1 MGTNENVKKKSF
13 SKAIIAVVVLV
24 LIVLGFGFAYAR
36 YITRLNGSTQ
46 VPIAQ
51 WNFKVTAGSSQSLD
65 IDLSGTRFLDDTTEV
80 DRTKVAPG
88 TAGALQFNINATGS
102 QVSLEYTI
110 DLTLTQ
116 IPENLIFYSDA
127 EMTKALYKDNGVIH
141 LDGYF
146 GASDNNKTATQNL
159 YWQWKLETGSTQ
171 AEINANDLLDSEWIG
186 DRIVLGVQATGRQVM
201 DSPTTQYAV
210 TFDLNGGILA
220 NHGDSTQITKNVTYG
235 ETYGALPTPTRDGY
249 EFKGW
254 NGKNMLDLRGWLDWC
269 SSATRGSILKEN
281 DTIRI
286 TATSNDAYT
295 NTYRYNLTI
304 DSNQYFTIPV
314 KANTTY
320 TFSWKSDSDKT
331 GLNYIFMN
339 DKQVDGY
346 YPCALNKY
354 KKLTF
359 TTRSDVDY
367 ITIRLGVN
375 NSGESITYSELQIEE
390 GSTATAYEP
399 YYITESTEV
408 VQNQNHT
415 LTAIWEKDE

>member
-1 MGTNENVKKKSF
+1 MKIVDKTNKRGMLKVM
-13 SKAIIAVVVLV
+13 IISMIIISIVVLV
-24 LIVLGFGFAYAR
+24 GFAFAR

-65 IDLSGTRFLDDTTEV
+65 IDLANTRYPNDTTEV

-88 TAGALQFNINATGS
+88 TAGALQLNINATGS
-102 QVSLEYTI
+102 QVSLKYDI

-146 GASDNNKTATQNL
+146 GASDTNKTATQNL

-171 AEINANDLLDSEWIG
+171 DEINANDLLDSEWIG

-210 TFDLNGGILA
+210 TFDLNGGTLA
-220 NHGDSTQITKNVTYG
+220 NHGDSTQIMKNVNYGGTYG
-235 ETYGALPTPTRDGY
+235 SLPIPTREGY
-249 EFKGW
+249 TFMGW
-254 NGKNMLDLRGWLDWC
+254 NGKNLVNKNTIIMDYEISGTDIAPREGWFVTDYIKVIPGETYTLSGKSQGIDTLYYD
-269 SSATRGSILKEN
+269 ANKEN
-281 DTIRI
+281 PLLKKDGHPGTITIPIDKEYIRFNGLKSHKDTI
-286 TATSNDAYT
+286 
-295 NTYRYNLTI
+295 
-304 DSNQYFTIPV
+304 QF
-314 KANTTY
+314 
-320 TFSWKSDSDKT
+320 
-331 GLNYIFMN
+331 
-339 DKQVDGY
+339 
-346 YPCALNKY
+346 
-354 KKLTF
+354 
-359 TTRSDVDY
+359 
-367 ITIRLGVN
+367 
-375 NSGESITYSELQIEE
+375 EE

-415 LTAIWEKDE
+415 LTAIWEPNS